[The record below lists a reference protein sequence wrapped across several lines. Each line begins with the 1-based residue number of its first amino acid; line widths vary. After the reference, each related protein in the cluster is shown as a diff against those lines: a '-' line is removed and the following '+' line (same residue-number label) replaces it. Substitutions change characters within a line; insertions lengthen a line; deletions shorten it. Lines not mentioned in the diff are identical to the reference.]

1 MSQENVEVVRR
12 SLGGSMRGRAASLVA
27 ALVALACLLCV
38 GVPVRAAAA
47 TPFRLLI
54 VRGDAQLLRSDGVR
68 FVTLQRD
75 SSSAPTWVFD
85 TLAGRRFRPPR
96 PSPDCRTVVD
106 VGGGFALWRCVDRYM
121 LTDFATGAAREPVG
135 WAAVE
140 AMDGMEG
147 PDYQCYAWRIGRYWL
162 QGSCDGPGGT
172 YDPFFLNHRT
182 GRLITQP
189 AGGWEPFDRFNVDY
203 AGLVTPRCAPV
214 RRGWLHISQPPFT
227 LQALFWRSTVGGLGL
242 GNGVIRLWRC
252 GEQRA
257 DTVSRCP
264 ANPNDCAAVQLG
276 SRYVTWAEGNRVFA
290 YLPRARRRVLVAPA
304 PAGIIGEERP
314 VDVVHTCDRVFA
326 QWTDA
331 LYVARFEP
339 RRAAPLCQTRSRRDT
354 ARASNTRGERKAPFL
369 EAAGLRE

>member
-1 MSQENVEVVRR
+1 MSQENVEIVRR
-12 SLGGSMRGRAASLVA
+12 SVGGSMRDRAAALAA

-38 GVPVRAAAA
+38 GLPVRAAAA

-75 SSSAPTWVFD
+75 SSIAPSWVFD
-85 TLAGRRFRPPR
+85 TLAGRRFRPRR
-96 PSPDCRTVVD
+96 PSPDCRTVD

-140 AMDGMEG
+140 AMETPSR
-147 PDYQCYAWRIGRYWL
+147 PDYHCHAFRIGRYWL
-162 QGSCDGPGGT
+162 QGGCAGPGGT
-172 YDPFFLNHRT
+172 FDPFFVNHRT
-182 GRLITQP
+182 GRLITQL
-189 AGGWEPFDRFNVDY
+189 AGGFEPFDRINLDY
-203 AGLVTPRCAPV
+203 AALVTPRCAPV
-214 RRGWLHISQPPFT
+214 RQGWLHISLPPFT
-227 LQALFWRSTVGGLGL
+227 LRALSWRYDEYGGLEYGE
-242 GNGVIRLWRC
+242 IRLRRC

-257 DTVSRCP
+257 HIVSRCP
-264 ANPNDCAAVQLG
+264 ANNNCAAVQLG
-276 SRYVTWAEGNRVFA
+276 SRYVTWAEGTRVFA
-290 YLPRARRRVLVAPA
+290 YLPRGRRRVLVAPA
-304 PAGIIGEERP
+304 PPGIGERP

-339 RRAAPLCQTRSRRDT
+339 PRGAPPCQSKR
-354 ARASNTRGERKAPFL
+354 
-369 EAAGLRE
+369 